1 MISQVQAQV
10 EKLIFIISYVMNPKR
25 ESDFFFLRKNA
36 AKAFFIQQ

>member
-1 MISQVQAQV
+1 MISQIHAQV

-25 ESDFFFLRKNA
+25 ISDFFFLRKNA